1 MISNRVA
8 GGVQS
13 RETRRQ
19 NATLAPAEGCDVLT
33 RPTQHPTDQVQMNT
47 IKVLGTACL
56 NWNLASVSDTLMSNK
71 NIVMYLAFMA
81 SGFQAGTI
89 AAQIEQIRA
98 KITEEIRTSSTS
110 SEKIF
115 RGHLDIFRRRVKLL
129 FLAGTLATV
138 KNCAETIDRLRKATD
153 DAEEQTKLLALKDE
167 LYTSRACRD
176 DVDKYATLA
185 SELLGEYLECADDD
199 EREKLE
205 MKLYET
211 ITTYFGDGDE
221 VFRSVDE
228 MRVSCKWDCSLLKEQ
243 VQAIP
248 RMVRDKLRSLENSLK
263 KSHPPE
269 RIQRSSTNNGSVCTE
284 ADKRRGR
291 EREPAANATAPSPSP
306 PKRASPPKRVSPL
319 KRAHEEDGDD
329 ARVDQL
335 EPEKKRRPRATSKP
349 LPPPPED
356 DWKCPICL
364 EVPRGQIHIKCSSGC
379 TFCAECLEQAA
390 ALGDSCPMC
399 REPYRTTRAAAHP
412 IRNFPAERAIQ
423 DYRARFPGWGS

>member
-1 MISNRVA
+1 MNSNRVA
-8 GGVQS
+8 GGVKS

-19 NATLAPAEGCDVLT
+19 NATLAPADGDIL
-33 RPTQHPTDQVQMNT
+33 PTQHPTETCQVQMNT

-71 NIVMYLAFMA
+71 NTVMCLAFAA
-81 SGFQAGTI
+81 SGFQAETI

-110 SEKIF
+110 LEKIF
-115 RGHLDIFRRRVKLL
+115 RGHLATFRRRVKLL

-138 KNCAETIDRLRKATD
+138 KNCVETIDRLRKVTD

-167 LYTSRACRD
+167 LYTSRACCD

-185 SELLGEYLECADDD
+185 SELLGEYLGCADDG

-211 ITTYFGDGDE
+211 ITTYFGDGEE
-221 VFRSVDE
+221 VFRSLDE
-228 MRVSCKWDCSLLKEQ
+228 MRINCKWDCPLLKKQ

-248 RMVRDKLRSLENSLK
+248 SMVRDKLRALENSLK
-263 KSHPPE
+263 KSQPPE
-269 RIQRSSTNNGSVCTE
+269 RIQRNSTNNGSVCTE
-284 ADKRRGR
+284 EDKRRGR
-291 EREPAANATAPSPSP
+291 EREPAANATATAPSPR
-306 PKRASPPKRVSPL
+306 KRASPPKRVSPA
-319 KRAHEEDGDD
+319 KRAREDGDD
-329 ARVDQL
+329 ASVDHF
-335 EPEKKRRPRATSKP
+335 EPKKKRSPRATSKP
-349 LPPPPED
+349 PPPPSED